1 MLENTRRP
9 SRTAVTMVVKLSSV
23 MTMSEALFVTSVPET
38 PIAMPI
44 SAVRILGASLM
55 PSPVIATTLS
65 FFCKARTIIVLCL
78 GLTRANTLYCAM
90 DSKNALSAM
99 ASISAPV
106 ITSDSFWAIVSRL
119 AMAKAVSG

>member
-1 MLENTRRP
+1 MVFLMLENTRRP

-65 FFCKARTIIVLCL
+65 FFCKARTIHRLVFGADAREYFILRY
-78 GLTRANTLYCAM
+78 GLEKRSSPPWRRSLR
-90 DSKNALSAM
+90 
-99 ASISAPV
+99 P
-106 ITSDSFWAIVSRL
+106 
-119 AMAKAVSG
+119 